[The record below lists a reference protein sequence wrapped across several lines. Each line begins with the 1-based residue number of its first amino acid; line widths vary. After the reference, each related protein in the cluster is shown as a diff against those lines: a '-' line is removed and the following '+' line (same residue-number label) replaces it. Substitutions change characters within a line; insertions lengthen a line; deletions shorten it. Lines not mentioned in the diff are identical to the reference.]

1 MLKVGTYLS
10 VSCTGDKFAFST
22 EKNGQ
27 KFKKKESIYIISIT
41 NTKTNY
47 FNGYVIVNIPVFLTN
62 ASQSILRN
70 YPRVFFI
77 SFLIKCHGLIGLNI
91 LNS

>member
-1 MLKVGTYLS
+1 MCRVREINSLFL
-10 VSCTGDKFAFST
+10 FFIST
-22 EKNGQ
+22 EKTVKNL
-27 KFKKKESIYIISIT
+27 KRRNLDIISIT